1 MGGIHEYLQQ
11 LIDQGAR
18 SDPLVF
24 AGRKAE
30 IGKVLRALS
39 NPPPEGPRGRTL
51 LIEGAPGCGKTAL
64 MFELRR
70 RIETC
75 ADAGIVFFETVPNE
89 PDVEWTYGQL
99 ATMLVGAD
107 PPARGRTNRR
117 DVRMGASLGVA
128 KVDIASTRQESPT
141 PYRSA
146 NRIAGE
152 QASGWHPR
160 QRTAV
165 FVDEVQQVAPGGQAA
180 EMLQDLHAQSKI
192 PVLLICAGLGNSRV
206 ALARAGLS
214 RLEDCVA
221 LGGLSAGETLD
232 CAQRTLVKVAEQ
244 GIRTTDATLER
255 WAEALARAADD
266 WPRHLQVHLQAA
278 WRTLLEQETPD
289 LDTADLSA
297 ALDLGERRRAEY
309 YEDRVAASGTPIEV
323 IASLHERMAGG
334 QGLRASDAPHLIG
347 QAVDRLDARTRREWA
362 TRFDDST
369 EKCFAELL
377 RAGVVSM
384 DAMYRCTSPVPSFSR
399 HILAR
404 A

>member
-1 MGGIHEYLQQ
+1 MGAIHDYLQE

-24 AGRKAE
+24 AGREAE
-30 IGKVLRALS
+30 IARVLRALS

-70 RIETC
+70 RIE
-75 ADAGIVFFETVPNE
+75 ADAGIVFFESVPNE

-99 ATMLVGAD
+99 ASMLVGAD
-107 PPARGRTNRR
+107 PPARGRTDTR
-117 DVRMGASLGVA
+117 DVRLGASLGVA
-128 KVDIASTRQESPT
+128 SVDVSSTRQESPA
-141 PYRSA
+141 PFRSA

-152 QASGWHPR
+152 RAGGWRPLPR
-160 QRTAV
+160 VAV
-165 FVDEVQQVAPGGQAA
+165 FVDEVQQVAPGGWAA

-206 ALARAGLS
+206 ALAQAGLS
-214 RLEDCVA
+214 RLENLVA

-232 CAQRTLVKVAEQ
+232 CALRTLAKVAER
-244 GIRTTDATLER
+244 GVRATDAALER

-278 WRTLLEQETPD
+278 WRTLLDQETPD
-289 LDTADLSA
+289 LGTADLSA
-297 ALDLGERRRAEY
+297 ALELGERRRAEY

-323 IASLHERMAGG
+323 IASLHERLADG
-334 QGLRASDAPHLIG
+334 QGLRAADARRLIG
-347 QAVDRLDARTRREWA
+347 QAVDRLDARMRREWA
-362 TRFDDST
+362 ARFDDST

-377 RAGVVSM
+377 RTGVVSM